1 MPITP
6 MGIIGNGIAELW
18 TDRHQIALN
27 RLIDSSSGLDGDP
40 SSQFMTLLCERH
52 QIRNQH
58 RLTAGQNDI
67 RSLTLGNSMSK
78 LIQ

>member
-6 MGIIGNGIAELW
+6 LGIVRNGIAELW
-18 TDRHQIALN
+18 TDGHQIALN
-27 RLIDSSSGLDGDP
+27 RLINSSSGLNGD
-40 SSQFMTLLCERH
+40 SSPQLMTLLRERH

-58 RLTAGQNDI
+58 WLTPGQDDI
-67 RSLTLGNSMSK
+67 RSLALGDSSRQ